1 MQNQKVHKENF
12 NYLFKDRGGAFEG
25 NNPETLY
32 FLNTFKTYIENI
44 VSYVRKHYPALPE
57 VYVDFVNNL
66 TLNAGAV
73 YYKGGYYIGLY
84 LGAKIIIG
92 ELFNAELSSTNILP
106 EMGNPSLDFGDKKI
120 GLINNGGILSIDL
133 SGLPNQKS
141 NDPLRAFYSD
151 FFSQKTIDFL
161 ILHEL
166 GHIIRGHCGY
176 KSSLTNNALWVEFN
190 GDSNAF
196 YTPLIS
202 QTLEMDADSFA
213 VNHSIILAYHS
224 ISEYM
229 SLSDDLKKL
238 YENIETFLE
247 NWIFCIYSFFKLSE
261 AASPSLA
268 DFENKCHPHPAIR
281 IWLILNNI
289 YAILESRNMPSEQI
303 TTLSFKLSK
312 IMEHADF
319 AFSEVTFN
327 KFNYQSMVDVF
338 FQTQIY
344 TNKLT
349 KNWNNVLPL
358 IKSYA
363 IDPSKLPPAV

>member
-238 YENIETFLE
+238 YENIET
-247 NWIFCIYSFFKLSE
+247 
-261 AASPSLA
+261 ASPSLA